1 MFLRSIRIRNFLGFS
16 DLSMSFV
23 QTDAGT
29 GKESIR
35 KNSIL
40 LGNNGTGKSNVL
52 KAIGLVTA
60 GRSSLAEL
68 LTDSDL
74 WIQNGKRFCQID
86 AMLQTQ
92 KGEQREVS
100 LRIDRGLKKHE
111 ILDRNADSL
120 AELDN
125 ALEHAERNY
134 FVLGYGASRRLNS
147 NRTSIGRTSQIS
159 DLRATCLATLFRP
172 DASLNSLEAW
182 AMDLDYRK
190 DRKTMTV
197 IREVLSRFLRDV
209 KFVEIDKTNRQLMF
223 RTADGLIPMSSLS
236 DGYQNVAAWV
246 GDLLYR
252 VTETFEDYS
261 KPMNTRGLL
270 LIDEIDLHLHPLWQK
285 ELLDF
290 LHKRL
295 PNMQLVATT
304 HSPITAQQTG
314 PGELF
319 FLERSGK
326 KLSLNQYG
334 GNPKELLL
342 HQLIMSDAFGL
353 PSDES
358 SELEK
363 KKNRLKV
370 LKSSGKLSTSSTK
383 EQSKLEK
390 EISDAP
396 VNLRRNAVAP
406 PEQIELLKSINAEL
420 QKRR

>member
-1 MFLRSIRIRNFLGFS
+1 
-16 DLSMSFV
+16 
-23 QTDAGT
+23 
-29 GKESIR
+29 
-35 KNSIL
+35 
-40 LGNNGTGKSNVL
+40 
-52 KAIGLVTA
+52 
-60 GRSSLAEL
+60 
-68 LTDSDL
+68 
-74 WIQNGKRFCQID
+74 
-86 AMLQTQ
+86 
-92 KGEQREVS
+92 
-100 LRIDRGLKKHE
+100 
-111 ILDRNADSL
+111 
-120 AELDN
+120 
-125 ALEHAERNY
+125 
-134 FVLGYGASRRLNS
+134 
-147 NRTSIGRTSQIS
+147 
-159 DLRATCLATLFRP
+159 
-172 DASLNSLEAW
+172 
-182 AMDLDYRK
+182 MDLDYRK